1 LQKAGYIVI
10 WFSVKGENMKL
21 ITVTGYK
28 GGCGKSTTAIHLA
41 TYFSERA
48 KTLLID
54 SDPNRTSIEW
64 SRRGSLPFTVEDE
77 RKAIKLIPGSDY
89 VIVDTPARPKS
100 DDLQELADGCDLLIL
115 PTIPDVVSLQPMLAT
130 ADDLPSSSNYRVL
143 ICVVPPH
150 PSKEAE
156 QMKEDLISGGVPV
169 FNSMIRRTS
178 GFGKAAIAG
187 IPIKD
192 LKDKTRVA
200 WEDYKA
206 LGKEVEDIING

>member
-1 LQKAGYIVI
+1 
-10 WFSVKGENMKL
+10 MKL

-41 TYFSERA
+41 TYFSARG

-64 SRRGSLPFTVEDE
+64 AKRGNNLPFTVEDE

-89 VIVDTPARPKS
+89 VIVDTPARPVS
-100 DDLQELADGCDLLIL
+100 DDLKELADGCDLLIL

-130 ADDLPSSSNYRVL
+130 AQDLPSSSNYRVL
-143 ICVVPPH
+143 ICIVPPY
-150 PSKEAE
+150 PSKEGE
-156 QMKEDLISGGVPV
+156 QMRDDLVAGGIPV

-187 IPIKD
+187 IPIRD

-206 LGKEVEDIING
+206 VGKEVEEIINGQV

>member
-1 LQKAGYIVI
+1 
-10 WFSVKGENMKL
+10 MKL

-41 TYFSERA
+41 TYFSDRA

-130 ADDLPSSSNYRVL
+130 AQDLPSTSNYRVL
-143 ICVVPPH
+143 ICIVPPY
-150 PSKEAE
+150 PSKEGE
-156 QMKEDLISGGVPV
+156 QMKEDLISGGIPV
-169 FNSMIRRTS
+169 FNSTIRRTS

-187 IPIKD
+187 IPIRA

-206 LGKEVEDIING
+206 LGKEVEEIINGQI

>member
-1 LQKAGYIVI
+1 
-10 WFSVKGENMKL
+10 MKL

-41 TYFSERA
+41 TYFSDRG

-54 SDPNRTSIEW
+54 SDPNRTAIEW
-64 SRRGSLPFTVEDE
+64 SSRGSLPFTVEDE

-115 PTIPDVVSLQPMLAT
+115 PTIPDIVSLQPMLAT
-130 ADDLPSSSNYRVL
+130 AEDLPSSSNYRVL
-143 ICVVPPH
+143 ICVVPPY
-150 PSKEAE
+150 PSKEGE
-156 QMKEDLISGGVPV
+156 QLKEDLMEGGVPV
-169 FNSMIRRTS
+169 FNSTIRRTS

-187 IPIKD
+187 IPIGD

-206 LGKEVEDIING
+206 LGKEVEEIING

>member
-1 LQKAGYIVI
+1 MQKVGYIVF
-10 WFSVKGENMKL
+10 WFSVKHEIMKL

-41 TYFSERA
+41 TYFSNRG

-54 SDPNRTSIEW
+54 SDPNRTAIEW
-64 SRRGSLPFTVEDE
+64 AKRGSLPFTVEDE
-77 RKAIKLIPGSDY
+77 RKAIKLIPGCDY

-100 DDLQELADGCDLLIL
+100 DDLKELADGCDLLVL

-130 ADDLPSSSNYRVL
+130 AEDLPTSSNYRVL
-143 ICVVPPH
+143 ICIVPPY
-150 PSKEAE
+150 PSKEGE
-156 QMKEDLISGGVPV
+156 QMKADLISGGVPV
-169 FNSMIRRTS
+169 FNAMVRRTS

-192 LKDKTRVA
+192 IKDKSKTA
-200 WEDYKA
+200 WSDYQA
-206 LGKEVEDIING
+206 VGSETEEIING

>member
-1 LQKAGYIVI
+1 
-10 WFSVKGENMKL
+10 MKI

-41 TYFSERA
+41 TYFSDRG

-54 SDPNRTSIEW
+54 SDPNRTAIEW
-64 SRRGSLPFTVEDE
+64 SSRGRLPSAIRQPSAGEALQGLPFTVEDE

-115 PTIPDVVSLQPMLAT
+115 PTIPDIVSLQPMLAT
-130 ADDLPSSSNYRVL
+130 AEDLPSSSNYRVL
-143 ICVVPPH
+143 ICVVPPY
-150 PSKEAE
+150 PSKEGE
-156 QMKEDLISGGVPV
+156 QMKQDLIDGGVPV
-169 FNSMIRRTS
+169 FNSTIRRTS

-187 IPIKD
+187 IPIRD
-192 LKDKTRVA
+192 LKDKTRFA
-200 WEDYKA
+200 WSDYKA
-206 LGKEVEDIING
+206 LGKEVEEIING

>member
-1 LQKAGYIVI
+1 
-10 WFSVKGENMKL
+10 MKL

-41 TYFSERA
+41 TYFSDRG

-54 SDPNRTSIEW
+54 SDPNKTSIEW

-130 ADDLPSSSNYRVL
+130 AQDLPSTSNYRVL
-143 ICVVPPH
+143 ICIVPPY
-150 PSKEAE
+150 PSKEGE
-156 QMKEDLISGGVPV
+156 QMKADLIEGGVPV
-169 FNSMIRRTS
+169 FNSTIRRTS

-187 IPIKD
+187 VPIKSI
-192 LKDKTRVA
+192 KDKTRVA
-200 WEDYKA
+200 WEDYRL
-206 LGKEVEDIING
+206 LGKEVEAIING